1 MRNIKELENA
11 LLDQIE
17 KLNDD
22 SIAEDEEKAKT
33 LIERSRAMS
42 ELADSYI
49 GVCRMKLGNRGQDGL
64 GEERQEGR
72 ARLRAAS
79 SEARGGEG
87 EIPLR
92 GSAESGGRSRRSDR
106 GTLRQGYGV

>member
-1 MRNIKELENA
+1 MRNIKELETA

-42 ELADSYI
+42 ELADSYV
-49 GVCRMKLGNRGQDGL
+49 GVSRMKLDVVKELNRSGGL
-64 GEERQEGR
+64 YEDYLGIEDKTVLAKKGK
-72 ARLRAAS
+72 RAAL
-79 SEARGGEG
+79 G
-87 EIPLR
+87 
-92 GSAESGGRSRRSDR
+92 
-106 GTLRQGYGV
+106 

>member
-1 MRNIKELENA
+1 MRNIKELETA

-22 SIAEDEEKAKT
+22 SIAEDNETAKT

-49 GVCRMKLGNRGQDGL
+49 NINRMKLDMVKELNRNGGL
-64 GEERQEGR
+64 YEGYLGIEDKAAPKKS
-72 ARLRAAS
+72 ARLK
-79 SEARGGEG
+79 
-87 EIPLR
+87 
-92 GSAESGGRSRRSDR
+92 
-106 GTLRQGYGV
+106 